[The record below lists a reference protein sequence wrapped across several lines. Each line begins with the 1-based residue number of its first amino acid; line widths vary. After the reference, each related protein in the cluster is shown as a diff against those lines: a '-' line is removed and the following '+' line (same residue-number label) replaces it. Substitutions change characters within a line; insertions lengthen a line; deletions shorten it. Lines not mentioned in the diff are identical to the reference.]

1 MLRHPD
7 CACRIRF
14 EEVEDSFPI
23 YVERD
28 LLQRAVTNLLEN
40 ALEAGG
46 PEVKVR
52 TGAGCDSGE
61 QEKVIIWIQDSGPG
75 ISEQNLEKIFTP
87 FFTTKKSG
95 IGLGLALVHK
105 WVCEMGGEIR
115 ASNVPEGGARF
126 EIHFPLMDS
135 KLESKG

>member
-1 MLRHPD
+1 L
-7 CACRIRF
+7 

-28 LLQRAVTNLLEN
+28 LLQRVVTNLLEN

-46 PEVKVR
+46 PKSEVR
-52 TGAGCDSGE
+52 TGVSYDSGKR
-61 QEKVIIWIQDSGPG
+61 EKVVLWIQDLGPG
-75 ISEQNLEKIFTP
+75 IPEQNLEKIFTP

-95 IGLGLALVHK
+95 IGLGLTLAHR
-105 WVCEMGGEIR
+105 WVSEMGGEIR

-126 EIHFPLMDS
+126 EIHFPV
-135 KLESKG
+135 